1 MLLYWEATFIQGAAL
16 ILVLPNVPGATFI
29 SRSTSIVV
37 DEALNDLMGH
47 FTYTGT
53 SSVGFQGK
61 TFPIIALQPNLTW
74 RYLKLLHEIDLY
86 SAMGS

>member
-1 MLLYWEATFIQGAAL
+1 MLPYWEATFIQGVSL

-37 DEALNDLMGH
+37 AEALNDLRGH

-53 SSVGFQGK
+53 SSVWFQDK
-61 TFPIIALQPNLTW
+61 DFRIIALQPNLTW
-74 RYLKLLHEIDLY
+74 PYLELLNEIDLY
-86 SAMGS
+86 SNV